1 MFVVMLFFCGIV
13 FCVLCG
19 LDCCL
24 GPCLWVCV
32 FLSWFGVCS
41 LFGFG
46 LVLVPFW
53 LVLSDCLFLGSVSSC
68 LVVSFV
74 VLGRGCVLV
83 LVVGFLLWFSLFVF
97 LVPMVAAG
105 VGGEC
110 FSSLVCA
117 LGCWSCCCGSF
128 ELVLGVETLFVKY
141 FYLIKVV
148 NKGGHCA

>member
-1 MFVVMLFFCGIV
+1 MVLFSVCCVVLIVVSVFVCE
-13 FCVLCG
+13 
-19 LDCCL
+19 
-24 GPCLWVCV
+24 CV
-32 FLSWFGVCS
+32 FLPWFGVCS

-97 LVPMVAAG
+97 LVPVVTAG

-110 FSSLVCA
+110 FSSLVCD